1 MVDAIAKL
9 RVQINEYISVIKT
22 RYEESCR
29 TKSTFPSVSDYTSV
43 LELKMPLNIFNV
55 RDEEGLTMSPVKEF
69 QKKSK
74 LQILAETLEGE
85 HLPKDVQIS
94 DESDGNLTLN
104 KENKMLCNPTCDKC
118 GIEFDAGPRRNKT
131 VKTRC
136 SPCSK
141 VGRSKKVSKTQDC
154 AFCSKSFKS
163 KSSLNEH
170 IQLKHF
176 GNSKVR
182 FYFFYYGTIQR
193 RIFFFVK
200 VYPCSNCQEKFSSK
214 HARIIHERIHKVG
227 FHSTC

>member
-118 GIEFDAGPRRNKT
+118 GIEFEPGPRRNKT
-131 VKTRC
+131 LKTRC

-141 VGRSKKVSKTQDC
+141 VGRSKKVSKTHDC
-154 AFCSKSFKS
+154 AFCSKSFKC

-182 FYFFYYGTIQR
+182 FYFLSIKPDSNKNILFCLGSPLQCLSGE
-193 RIFFFVK
+193 IFL
-200 VYPCSNCQEKFSSK
+200 
-214 HARIIHERIHKVG
+214 
-227 FHSTC
+227 